1 MTRILTLTIAAAV
14 VAATATAADAGA
26 AGRIGRREWRQ
37 QGRIAQGVASGQLT
51 PRETVR
57 LERRQI
63 GLNREI
69 GTMRRWNGGALTP
82 GERALVNR
90 QQNALSRGIYRFK
103 HNGAVRHR

>member
-1 MTRILTLTIAAAV
+1 MTRVLTLTIAAAV
-14 VAATATAADAGA
+14 AAVVATAADAGT

-37 QGRIAQGVASGQLT
+37 QQRIAQGIRSGQLT

-57 LERRQI
+57 LERRQV

-69 GTMRRWNGGALTP
+69 GTMRRWNDGRLTP

-90 QQNALSRGIYRFK
+90 QQNRLSRGIYRLK